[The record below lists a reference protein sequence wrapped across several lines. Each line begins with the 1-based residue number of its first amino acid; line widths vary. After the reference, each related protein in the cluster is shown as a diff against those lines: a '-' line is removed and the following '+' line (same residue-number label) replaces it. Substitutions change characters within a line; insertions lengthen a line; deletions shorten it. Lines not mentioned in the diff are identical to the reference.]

1 MKYDENTMWKAAV
14 ECDNEYDGKFFYAV
28 KTVGVYCRP
37 SCKSRTPL
45 RKNVRFFEKN
55 EDAEKAG
62 FRPCK
67 RCRPDLP
74 DYAPMLALA
83 EKTKRL
89 IDGYF
94 HERERLATDMKR
106 LGISANHL
114 TAVFKR
120 HYGLSPLGYL
130 NQKRCE
136 HAKKLLAETD
146 QPIIDVASEIGFDS
160 LSAFYA
166 FFKRR
171 TGTTPKNYRIGL
183 KSEGCYRS
191 EHSSQ

>member
-1 MKYDENTMWKAAV
+1 MKYDENTMWEATI

-45 RKNVRFFEKN
+45 RKNVRFFETN
-55 EDAEKAG
+55 ENAEKAG

-74 DYAPMLALA
+74 DYAPMLELA

-94 HERERLATDMKR
+94 HERERLATEMKR

-114 TAVFKR
+114 STVFKQ
-120 HYGLSPLGYL
+120 HYGLSPLGYF
-130 NQKRCE
+130 NQKRFE
-136 HAKKLLAETD
+136 YAKKLLAETD
-146 QPIIDVASEIGFDS
+146 QPIIDVAGEIGFDS

-166 FFKRR
+166 FFKRH
-171 TGTTPKNYRIGL
+171 TGITPKNYRTGS
-183 KSEGCYRS
+183 KGENYRGS
-191 EHSSQ
+191 EH